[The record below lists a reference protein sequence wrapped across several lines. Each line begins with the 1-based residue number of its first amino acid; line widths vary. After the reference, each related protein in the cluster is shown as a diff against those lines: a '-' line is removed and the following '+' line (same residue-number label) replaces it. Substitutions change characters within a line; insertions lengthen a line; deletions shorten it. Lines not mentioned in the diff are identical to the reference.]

1 VGNHQNDQQLT
12 DSLRPDLSP
21 PLARLNGRVRRR
33 RRVVAHGQRHVLS
46 PSYAGAHRGLARRR
60 WVPLGTSDRLLDA
73 LTLRDW
79 AHTAVSD
86 LITHIDE
93 INRLNV
99 FPVAD
104 SDTGANMLFTM
115 RSALAEANAGVNADG
130 SPGCVARVAAAL
142 SAGALNGAR
151 GNSGVILSQILRGI
165 ADVTATAA
173 ADSGGELPEMDAVI
187 LGAGLQRGVELV
199 ITSMGG
205 EEVPGTIVSVLRA
218 AADAVEEC
226 AHGGEGLA
234 PAITAAGDAAVVALE
249 KTTEQLDVL
258 ADAGAV
264 DAGGRGL
271 LVLLDAL
278 RSTIS
283 GQAPARTVYELSP
296 PTQQADPATERP
308 APQFEVMYLLDGCD
322 AAAAD
327 ALRNQLEELG
337 ESVAIAQAAA
347 QGSDP
352 LDSYSVHVHT
362 DDAGAAVEAGLVA
375 GRLSRIVV
383 SALSSG
389 VTGLPVGSW
398 TRERA
403 VLAVVDGDGAAELF
417 AGEGAC
423 VLQPGPDTGY
433 PATDISAHQLVRAL
447 VDTGAAQ
454 VMVLPNGYVAAE
466 ELVAGCT
473 AAIGWGIDVVP
484 IPTGSMV
491 QGLAAL
497 AVHEPGR
504 QAVDDGFTMARAAGA
519 ARHGSVRIATE
530 SALTWAGRCQP
541 GDGLGI
547 AGDEVLIVAAD
558 AAGAGIGLLDLL
570 LASGGDLVT
579 VLVGAGIGTDA
590 DATAVSDILQEHVHD
605 NHPGTELVTYRTG
618 HHGDALLIGVE

>member
-1 VGNHQNDQQLT
+1 MGH
-12 DSLRPDLSP
+12 
-21 PLARLNGRVRRR
+21 
-33 RRVVAHGQRHVLS
+33 
-46 PSYAGAHRGLARRR
+46 
-60 WVPLGTSDRLLDA
+60 LGTSWTARERSFDA
-73 LTLRDW
+73 LALRDW

-115 RSALAEANAGVNADG
+115 RSALAELNAAADG
-130 SPGCVARVAAAL
+130 ASGCAARAAAAL

-151 GNSGVILSQILRGI
+151 GNSGVILSQILRGV
-165 ADVTATAA
+165 ADATASA
-173 ADSGGELPEMDAVI
+173 AAEAGGELPHIDAGV
-187 LGAGLQRGVELV
+187 LGAALQRGVDLV
-199 ITSMGG
+199 ISSMGG
-205 EEVPGTIVSVLRA
+205 EEIPGTIVSVLRA
-218 AADAVEEC
+218 AADAAQQCDE
-226 AHGGEGLA
+226 LA
-234 PAITAAGDAAVVALE
+234 PAVVAAGDAAVVALE
-249 KTTEQLDVL
+249 KTPEQLDVL

-278 RSTIS
+278 RSTVT
-283 GQAPARTVYELSP
+283 GQAPARTVYEPSP
-296 PTQQADPATERP
+296 RPARTEAPAHRP
-308 APQFEVMYLLDGCD
+308 APQFEVMYRLDDCEP
-322 AAAAD
+322 AAAEW
-327 ALRNQLEELG
+327 LRDRLAELG
-337 ESVAIAQAAA
+337 DSVGIASAPPS
-347 QGSDP
+347 GRRT
-352 LDSYSVHVHT
+352 YSVHVHT
-362 DDAGAAVEAGLVA
+362 DDAGAAVEAGLGA
-375 GRLSRIVV
+375 GRLSRIVI

-389 VTGLPVGSW
+389 ATGLPTGGW

-423 VLQPGPDTGY
+423 VLQRDPD
-433 PATDISAHQLVRAL
+433 PVSDISAHQLMRAV

-497 AVHEPGR
+497 AVHETDR
-504 QAVDDGFTMARAAGA
+504 QAVDDGYTMARAAGA

-530 SALTWAGRCQP
+530 SALTWAGRCHP

-558 AAGAGIGLLDLL
+558 PVAAAIGLLDLL

-579 VLVGAGIGTDA
+579 VLLGAGIETDPA
-590 DATAVSDILQEHVHD
+590 ARGIGDILEEHMHD
-605 NHPGTELVTYRTG
+605 HHPGTELVTYRTG

>member
-1 VGNHQNDQQLT
+1 MSN
-12 DSLRPDLSP
+12 
-21 PLARLNGRVRRR
+21 
-33 RRVVAHGQRHVLS
+33 
-46 PSYAGAHRGLARRR
+46 
-60 WVPLGTSDRLLDA
+60 RLLDA
-73 LTLRDW
+73 PALRDW

-115 RSALAEANAGVNADG
+115 RSALAEANAGAGADG
-130 SPGCVARVAAAL
+130 GSACAARVTAAL

-165 ADVTATAA
+165 ADVAATAA
-173 ADSGGELPEMDAVI
+173 ADAGGELPHLDAVM
-187 LGAGLQRGVELV
+187 LGAALRRGVELV

-205 EEVPGTIVSVLRA
+205 EEVPGTVVSVLRA
-218 AADAVEEC
+218 AADAVEAC
-226 AHGGEGLA
+226 ANEGLA
-234 PAITAAGDAAVVALE
+234 PAIIAAGDAAVVALE
-249 KTTEQLDVL
+249 KTPEQLDVL

-278 RSTIS
+278 RSTIT
-283 GQAPARTVYELSP
+283 GQAPPRTVYDLSP
-296 PTQQADPATERP
+296 RALQPEALAEHPG
-308 APQFEVMYLLDGCD
+308 PQFEVMYRLDGCD
-322 AAAAD
+322 SVAAD
-327 ALRNQLEELG
+327 ALRTRLEELG

-347 QGSDP
+347 P
-352 LDSYSVHVHT
+352 EAVTPDSYSVHVHT

-383 SALSSG
+383 SVLSSG
-389 VTGLPVGSW
+389 AAGLPAGSW

-417 AGEGAC
+417 SSEGAC
-423 VLQPGPDTGY
+423 VLQPGSEAGD
-433 PATDISAHQLVRAL
+433 PATDISAHRLVRAV
-447 VDTGAAQ
+447 VDTGAGQ

-497 AVHEPGR
+497 AVHDTDS
-504 QAVDDGFTMARAAGA
+504 QAVDDGYTMARAAGA

-558 AAGAGIGLLDLL
+558 AAGAAIGLLDLL

-579 VLVGAGIGTDA
+579 VLIGAGIETEV
-590 DATAVSDILQEHVHD
+590 DATAVGEILQSHVHD
-605 NHPGTELVTYRTG
+605 NHPGTDLVTYRTG
-618 HHGDALLIGVE
+618 HRGDVLLIGVE

>member
-1 VGNHQNDQQLT
+1 M
-12 DSLRPDLSP
+12 
-21 PLARLNGRVRRR
+21 
-33 RRVVAHGQRHVLS
+33 
-46 PSYAGAHRGLARRR
+46 GA
-60 WVPLGTSDRLLDA
+60 PGTPNASQDRLLDA
-73 LTLRDW
+73 VTLRDW

-104 SDTGANMLFTM
+104 ADTGANMLFTM
-115 RSALAEANAGVNADG
+115 RSALAEANAGASSDG
-130 SPGCVARVAAAL
+130 SGCVARTAAAL

-165 ADVTATAA
+165 ADVTAVAA
-173 ADSGGELPEMDAVI
+173 ADSGGELPHMDAVV
-187 LGAGLQRGVELV
+187 LGSALRRGVELV

-218 AADAVEEC
+218 AADAVDEC
-226 AHGGEGLA
+226 AGEGLA

-249 KTTEQLDVL
+249 KTPEQLEVL
-258 ADAGAV
+258 AEAGAV

-278 RSTIS
+278 RSTVA
-283 GQAPARTVYELSP
+283 GPAPARTVYEPSP
-296 PTQQADPATERP
+296 RAPRPPAVAGHP
-308 APQFEVMYLLDGCD
+308 APQFEVMYRLDGCD
-322 AAAAD
+322 AGAAD
-327 ALRNQLEELG
+327 ALRNRLDELG
-337 ESVAIAQAAA
+337 ESVAIAAAA
-347 QGSDP
+347 ARESDTP
-352 LDSYSVHVHT
+352 DSYSVHVHT
-362 DDAGAAVEAGLVA
+362 DDAGAAVEAGLAA
-375 GRLSRIVV
+375 GRLSRIVI

-389 VTGLPVGSW
+389 AAGLPAGGW

-417 AGEGAC
+417 SSEGAC
-423 VLQPGPDTGY
+423 VLRPDPQAG
-433 PATDISAHQLVRAL
+433 ISAHRLMRAV

-497 AVHEPGR
+497 AVHETDRP
-504 QAVDDGFTMARAAGA
+504 AVDDGFTMARAAGA

-558 AAGAGIGLLDLL
+558 AAGAAIGLLDLL

-579 VLVGAGIGTDA
+579 VLIGAGIDEDA
-590 DATAVSDILQEHVHD
+590 DATAVGDILEDHVHD
-605 NHPGTELVTYRTG
+605 HHPGTELMTYRTG
-618 HHGDALLIGVE
+618 HRGDVLLIGVE

>member
-1 VGNHQNDQQLT
+1 MG
-12 DSLRPDLSP
+12 S
-21 PLARLNGRVRRR
+21 
-33 RRVVAHGQRHVLS
+33 
-46 PSYAGAHRGLARRR
+46 
-60 WVPLGTSDRLLDA
+60 SDRLLDA
-73 LTLRDW
+73 PALRDW
-79 AHTAVSD
+79 AHTCVSD

-115 RSALAEANAGVNADG
+115 RSALAEANAGIGAEG
-130 SPGCVARVAAAL
+130 GPGCVARAASAL
-142 SAGALNGAR
+142 SVGALNGAR

-173 ADSGGELPEMDAVI
+173 AESGGELPHLDAAL
-187 LGAGLQRGVELV
+187 LGAALQRGVELV
-199 ITSMGG
+199 IASMGG
-205 EEVPGTIVSVLRA
+205 QEIPGTIVSVLRA

-226 AHGGEGLA
+226 AKDGMA
-234 PAITAAGDAAVVALE
+234 AAITAGGDAAVVALE
-249 KTTEQLDVL
+249 KTPEQLDVL

-278 RSTIS
+278 RATVG

-296 PTQQADPATERP
+296 RLAPTADTAERP
-308 APQFEVMYLLDGCD
+308 EPQFEVMYRLDGCNPP
-322 AAAAD
+322 AAN
-327 ALRNQLEELG
+327 ALRDRLTSLG
-337 ESVAIAQAAA
+337 DSVAIAAAPFTNQAT
-347 QGSDP
+347 
-352 LDSYSVHVHT
+352 YSVHVHT
-362 DDAGAAVEAGLVA
+362 DDAGAAVEAGLAA
-375 GRLSRIVV
+375 GRLSRIVI

-389 VTGLPVGSW
+389 GPGLPAGGW
-398 TRERA
+398 TKERA
-403 VLAVVDGDGAAELF
+403 VVAVVDGDGAAELF
-417 AGEGAC
+417 AGEGAH
-423 VLQPGPDTGY
+423 VLQPAAEAGDPT
-433 PATDISAHQLVRAL
+433 TDISAHQLMRAV
-447 VDTGAAQ
+447 VDAGAAQ

-497 AVHEPGR
+497 AVHETDR
-504 QAVDDGFTMARAAGA
+504 QAVDDGYTMARAAGG
-519 ARHGSVRIATE
+519 ARYGSVRIATE

-558 AAGAGIGLLDLL
+558 AAGAAIGLLDLL

-579 VLVGAGIGTDA
+579 VLVGAGLDAEA
-590 DATAVSDILQEHVHD
+590 DASVTAVLQEHVHD
-605 NHPGTELVTYRTG
+605 HHPGTELVTYRTG
-618 HHGDALLIGVE
+618 HRGDALLIGVE

>member
-1 VGNHQNDQQLT
+1 V
-12 DSLRPDLSP
+12 
-21 PLARLNGRVRRR
+21 
-33 RRVVAHGQRHVLS
+33 
-46 PSYAGAHRGLARRR
+46 
-60 WVPLGTSDRLLDA
+60 GTSDRLLDA
-73 LTLRDW
+73 SALRDW

-115 RSALAEANAGVNADG
+115 RSALAEANAGAG
-130 SPGCVARVAAAL
+130 TEGGPGCVARVAAAL

-165 ADVTATAA
+165 ADVTAAAA
-173 ADSGGELPEMDAVI
+173 ADRGGELSDIDVDL
-187 LGAGLQRGVELV
+187 LGAALRRGIELV

-205 EEVPGTIVSVLRA
+205 EEIPGTIISVLRA
-218 AADAVEEC
+218 AARAVEEC
-226 AHGGEGLA
+226 ANGGEGLVQA
-234 PAITAAGDAAVVALE
+234 TIAAGDAAVIALE
-249 KTTEQLDVL
+249 KTPEQLDVL

-278 RSTIS
+278 RSTVT

-296 PTQQADPATERP
+296 RAPSADATTERP
-308 APQFEVMYLLDGCD
+308 TPQFEVMYLLDGCD

-327 ALRNQLEELG
+327 ALRDRLGELG
-337 ESVAIAQAAA
+337 ESVAIAAAPSVK
-347 QGSDP
+347 QGG
-352 LDSYSVHVHT
+352 YSVHVHT

-375 GRLSRIVV
+375 GRLSRIVI

-389 VTGLPVGSW
+389 ATGLPAGGW

-417 AGEGAC
+417 SGEGAC
-423 VLQPGPDTGY
+423 VLQPDPDAAD
-433 PATDISAHQLVRAL
+433 PATDISAHQLVRAV

-454 VMVLPNGYVAAE
+454 VMVLPNGYVSAE

-558 AAGAGIGLLDLL
+558 VAGAAIGLLDLL

-579 VLVGAGIGTDA
+579 VLLGAGLQEDAADDPDTDA
-590 DATAVSDILQEHVHD
+590 VDIRDLLQRHVHD
-605 NHPGTELVTYRTG
+605 HHPGTELETYRTG
-618 HHGDALLIGVE
+618 HRGDALLIGVE